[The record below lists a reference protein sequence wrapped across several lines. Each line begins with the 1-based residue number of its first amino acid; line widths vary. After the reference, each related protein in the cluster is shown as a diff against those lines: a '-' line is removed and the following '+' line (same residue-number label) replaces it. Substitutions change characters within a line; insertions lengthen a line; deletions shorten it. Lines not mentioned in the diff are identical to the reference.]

1 MIQSVERSSAVLRL
15 IAAGPGQL
23 RVKEIADALGL
34 PKSTAQSILR
44 TLEHIGF
51 AEQDPRTARYRLG
64 RGLIELGNGGL
75 DVNELR
81 SRALDWADA
90 LASRTAESV
99 RIGVL
104 HGTTPTGPAPTTG
117 TREAMAGTGRAPATS
132 ARDATTTT
140 GPARATSARDATT
153 TTGRAPTI
161 SARVI
166 HHVFRPDDT
175 VQSMDIGL
183 VIPAHA
189 TSLGKVLLAYDAA
202 AADAAARAGLD
213 AYARRT
219 LTTRR
224 ELAAALAEIRHQG
237 WGAAVEEWE
246 PGRAGIAA
254 PIRSIGGLVVGAIGI
269 FGPVER
275 LCDTRLRPHPAL
287 IAQVRA
293 TAESISR
300 DLTGPRS

>member
-1 MIQSVERSSAVLRL
+1 MIQSIERSSAVLRL
-15 IAAGPGQL
+15 LAAGPGRL
-23 RVKEIADALGL
+23 RVKEVADALGL

-64 RGLIELGNGGL
+64 RGLLELGQGGL

-90 LASRTAESV
+90 LAARSAESV

-104 HGTTPTGPAPTTG
+104 
-117 TREAMAGTGRAPATS
+117 AGAGV
-132 ARDATTTT
+132 
-140 GPARATSARDATT
+140 
-153 TTGRAPTI
+153 
-161 SARVI
+161 RVI

-175 VQSMDIGL
+175 VQSMDVGL
-183 VIPAHA
+183 VVPAHA
-189 TSLGKVLLAYDAA
+189 TSLGKVLLAYDAP
-202 AADAAARAGLD
+202 AADAAVQAGLD
-213 AYARRT
+213 PYARRT
-219 LTTRR
+219 LTARR
-224 ELAAALAEIRHQG
+224 ELIAALAEIRRQG

-254 PIRSIGGLVVGAIGI
+254 PTRSIGGLVVGAIGVY
-269 FGPVER
+269 GPVER
-275 LCDTRLRPHPAL
+275 ICDTRLRPRPAL
-287 IAQVRA
+287 VAQVRA
-293 TAESISR
+293 TAESITR